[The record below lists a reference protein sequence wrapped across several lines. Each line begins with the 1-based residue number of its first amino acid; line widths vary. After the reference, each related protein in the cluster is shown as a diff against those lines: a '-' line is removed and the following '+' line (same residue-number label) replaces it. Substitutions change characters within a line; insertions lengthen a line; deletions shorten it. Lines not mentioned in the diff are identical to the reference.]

1 MATSFIAA
9 PTPLWTPNNLIGLP
23 NIDGTML
30 AFQNT
35 DRSIPKDVYTDPTGT
50 TPYSQPISFGA
61 AAQRGP
67 FYWTVNDPALDTD
80 PYYLEIYDVDG
91 NLIQTFENFQPA
103 GEGGAG
109 PVTVNQD
116 FNNFIPNPQFRF
128 FPTLVIN
135 PVTTNQEVAHGEW
148 FFVKNNTSATD
159 EIRFDRL
166 TLGGSNPTN
175 TPVYEFVYDCTGA
188 GSGES
193 IKYLEI
199 RLRDVRSLEGQ
210 QVNFSFEG
218 IKTAGTGSVTLE
230 AVQFFGTGGSPSATN
245 ILLINTPVLTGVYQ
259 KFDFTFV
266 VPSVGGK
273 VLGSNNDDY
282 LSIRFNF
289 PFDAI
294 LTYKFT
300 NMQLTLGTAVFD
312 FQYRS
317 TNESVG
323 EVLPPIE
330 PGFKNRALQ
339 IGATGLLSW
348 GIEVPIGFT
357 GIWWLDTAPPTG
369 WLNCE
374 GQSLLVATFPELH
387 AVIGYVY
394 GGAGANFSLPDTRGY
409 FVRGV
414 DAGSGRDPDAGSRTP
429 APGGSIAGVGSTQQD
444 EFKSHTHPYE
454 HLIGI
459 GSPSGGN
466 EATSLSNFVTGATG
480 GNETRAK
487 NIYVRLI
494 IKAQ

>member
-1 MATSFIAA
+1 MAASFITA
-9 PTPLWTPNNLIGLP
+9 PTPLWTPNNRIGLP
-23 NIDGTML
+23 NIDGYML
-30 AFQNT
+30 AFQNK
-35 DRSIPKDVYTDPTGT
+35 DRSPKDVYTDATGT
-50 TPYSQPISFGA
+50 TPYSQPISFQA

-80 PYYLEIYDVDG
+80 PYYLEIYDKDD

-128 FPTLVIN
+128 FPNLSIT
-135 PVTTNQEVAHGEW
+135 PVQTNQEVAHGEW

-166 TLGGSNPTN
+166 ALGTSDPTN

-218 IKTAGTGSVTLE
+218 IKTSGTGDLTLE
-230 AVQFFGTGGSPSATN
+230 SVQFFGTGGSPSATD
-245 ILLINTPVLTGVYQ
+245 ILVISTPTLTGVYS
-259 KFDFTFV
+259 KFDVTFI

-273 VLGSNNDDY
+273 TLGSNNDDY

-300 NMQLTLGTAVFD
+300 NMQLTLGTAVFE

-323 EVLPPIE
+323 EVIPPIE

-348 GIEVPIGFT
+348 GVEVPVGFT

-374 GQSLLVATFPELH
+374 GQSLLVATYPELH

-394 GGAGANFSLPDTRGY
+394 GGSGLNFNLPDTRGY
-409 FVRGV
+409 FPRGV
-414 DAGSGRDPDAGSRTP
+414 SGASGRDPDAATRTP
-429 APGGSIAGVGSTQQD
+429 VPGGSSNGVGSTQQD
-444 EFKSHTHPYE
+444 EIKSHTHGYQ
-454 HLIGI
+454 HLAGV
-459 GSPSGGN
+459 GSAAGGDV
-466 EATSLSNFVTGATG
+466 ADQDFNFTTDATG
-480 GNETRAK
+480 GAETRAK
-487 NIYVRLI
+487 NIYVRFI